1 MHKSPEAIHQKPRQC
16 DGVFNYWIA
25 TTLSVLN
32 KLQYSHMSQKKILI
46 IEDSADL
53 ADSLEDML
61 IFKGYHA
68 IKASTGIAG
77 LKIAPQEKPDLILL
91 DLKLP
96 DIDGYEVLRKL
107 RMDDWGRTA
116 RVLVLTASDT
126 TDVVPTDLDLPTG
139 DILHKSHW
147 GIENLA
153 ARIEG
158 ELLTKDK
165 LK

>member
-1 MHKSPEAIHQKPRQC
+1 
-16 DGVFNYWIA
+16 
-25 TTLSVLN
+25 
-32 KLQYSHMSQKKILI
+32 MSQKKILI

-61 IFKGYHA
+61 VFKGYNA
-68 IKASTGIAG
+68 IKVSTGLAG

-96 DIDGYEVLRKL
+96 DVDGYEVLRKL
-107 RMDDWGRTA
+107 RMNDWGRTA
-116 RVLVLTASDT
+116 RVLILTASDT
-126 TDVVPTDLDLPTG
+126 SEAVPADIDLPAD

-158 ELLTKDK
+158 ELLNK
-165 LK
+165 

>member
-1 MHKSPEAIHQKPRQC
+1 M
-16 DGVFNYWIA
+16 V
-25 TTLSVLN
+25 
-32 KLQYSHMSQKKILI
+32 HMLQKKILV
-46 IEDSADL
+46 IEDSIDL

-61 IFKGYHA
+61 VFKGHKA
-68 IKASTGIAG
+68 IKSNNGKQG
-77 LKIAPQEKPDLILL
+77 LALALLEKPDLILL

-96 DIDGYEVLRKL
+96 DVDGYEVLRSL
-107 RMDDWGRTA
+107 REDTWGKTA

-126 TDVVPTDLDLPTG
+126 SENIPTDLNIQPD
-139 DILHKSHW
+139 DILRKSNW

-158 ELLTKDK
+158 EF

>member
-1 MHKSPEAIHQKPRQC
+1 MGP
-16 DGVFNYWIA
+16 FNYRIT
-25 TTLSVLN
+25 TTLTALN

-53 ADSLEDML
+53 AYSREGIL
-61 IFKGYHA
+61 IFKGYNA
-68 IKASTGIAG
+68 IKVSTGLAG
-77 LKIAPQEKPDLILL
+77 LKIAPQENPDLILL

-96 DIDGYEVLRKL
+96 DVDGYEVLRKL
-107 RMDDWGRTA
+107 RKDEWGKTA

-126 TDVVPTDLDLPTG
+126 SDVVPGDLDLPTD

-158 ELLTKDK
+158 ELLPK
-165 LK
+165 